1 VTIADAPLTAGA
13 PTTVRGLE
21 GRPVPAGVVAKF
33 TDGYAAAPLSD
44 FTATI
49 DWGDGQGGPGAVS
62 AAPGGGFQVTGGPHT
77 YRDQGHFQT
86 IVAVK
91 DKGGSTVNV
100 PGVAI
105 IGDAPIRAKG
115 VRIDAHIGK
124 PFRGTVATFVDAN
137 ARAPLS
143 DYTVRIDWGDG
154 RKSFGTA
161 RRTRSGLVVTGT
173 HTWGGPGLKRMTITI
188 IDEGG
193 SRATAKSRAQ
203 VT

>member
-1 VTIADAPLTAGA
+1 
-13 PTTVRGLE
+13 
-21 GRPVPAGVVAKF
+21 
-33 TDGYAAAPLSD
+33 
-44 FTATI
+44 
-49 DWGDGQGGPGAVS
+49 
-62 AAPGGGFQVTGGPHT
+62 VTGGPHT

-193 SRATAKSRAQ
+193 SRATAKSRAL